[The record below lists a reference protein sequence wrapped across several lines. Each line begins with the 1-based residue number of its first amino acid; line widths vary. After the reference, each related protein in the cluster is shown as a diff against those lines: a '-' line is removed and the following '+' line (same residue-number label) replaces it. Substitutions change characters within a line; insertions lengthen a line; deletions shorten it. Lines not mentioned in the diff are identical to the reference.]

1 MAQRLTA
8 LEASF
13 LQLERASAPM
23 HVAGL
28 LVVDASGLAGGPV
41 TMRELRRLVVSRLR
55 LLPRFHHI
63 VRFGRTGTAEWIE
76 IAHLDLDAH
85 LIHHRLPAP
94 GSRAQLTELGARIH
108 EELLPRERPL
118 WQIHLIDG
126 LAGHEQALIVKTHH
140 SITDGIAGVEVAE
153 VLFDRGDKAPDSRSN
168 GHEPGRV
175 PGSDGTP
182 WLHAFQGALGVTALL
197 ASGPVAADSPFNGP
211 VGRHRSFAMAALP
224 MDEIRTAKHHLGGSV
239 DDLLLG
245 IVSAGLGRYFRQ
257 HRWPVTGRRLRAMLP
272 VSTRPPTN
280 RPQLGNHVTS
290 VFVDLPLD
298 ERDLGACV
306 RRIAAS
312 KSELRS
318 LHEANGVAIMLEAA
332 GKLPAA
338 LHSAVVR
345 RVGGMALANL
355 VLSDVPGP
363 DEPLFFLGRRIQ
375 ACYPMMPLPPSVGLS
390 IASVSMGGV
399 MGVGVTVDPDIV
411 PDPERL
417 AGHIERAFADSR
429 PSWTSEATA
438 NR

>member
-13 LQLERASAPM
+13 LQLEKASAPM

-41 TMRELRRLVVSRLR
+41 TMRELRHLVRSRLR
-55 LLPRFHHI
+55 FLPRFHHI
-63 VRFGRTGTAEWIE
+63 VRFGGTGTAEWVE
-76 IAHLDLDAH
+76 TARLDLDAH

-94 GSRAQLTELGARIH
+94 GSRAQLAELGARIH
-108 EELLPRERPL
+108 EEMLARDRPL
-118 WQIHLIDG
+118 WEIHLIDG
-126 LAGHEQALIVKTHH
+126 LADRRQALIVKTHH
-140 SITDGIAGVEVAE
+140 SITDGIAGIEVAE
-153 VLFDRGDKAPDSRSN
+153 VLFDRGDKVAASGGN
-168 GHEPGRV
+168 GHVPGRV
-175 PGSDGTP
+175 AGTDGSP

-197 ASGPVAADSPFNGP
+197 AGGPVASDSPFNGP
-211 VGRHRSFAMAALP
+211 VGRHRSFAMAALS
-224 MDEIRTAKHHLGGSV
+224 MDEIRKAKQHLGGSV

-257 HRWPVTGRRLRAMLP
+257 HRWPVTGRKLRAMLP
-272 VSTRPPTN
+272 VSTRPPSN
-280 RPQLGNHVTS
+280 KPRLGNHVTS

-318 LHEANGVAIMLEAA
+318 LHEADGVAVMLEAA
-332 GKLPAA
+332 GVLPAA

-363 DEPLFFLGRRIQ
+363 DEPLFFLGRRIE

-399 MGVGVTVDPDIV
+399 MGVGVTVDPDMV

-417 AGHIERAFADSR
+417 ARHIEQAFTDSR
-429 PSWTSEATA
+429 PPRTS
-438 NR
+438 